1 MAGFEQMDL
10 LQPVQ
15 QQVNESKIDQV
26 IDDIRRKFGLT
37 SLVKLSSIGTGGTMI
52 DRAGL
57 VGGHNGGNAF
67 G

>member
-1 MAGFEQMDL
+1 MDL

-15 QQVNESKIDQV
+15 QQVDESKIDQV

>member
-1 MAGFEQMDL
+1 ALFEQLDL
-10 LQPVQ
+10 LQPIKKQ
-15 QQVNESKIDQV
+15 LNETKIDQV
-26 IDDIRRKFGLT
+26 VDDIRRKFGLT
-37 SLVKLSSIGTGGTMI
+37 SLVKLSSSGDGGTMI